1 VDLGQSV
8 ADAPIRDRQRTVRA
22 SWISRAAKPGSA
34 WGWIPHVLVGALA
47 LPFILGQN
55 SWYEWGNSLWL
66 LQLQTAHVQA
76 HGFPTYFIDV
86 AGTYF
91 YPQQLFYAGP
101 LISVLAYPSVILGAW
116 PVFAATT
123 AAAFMAA
130 SAGISWMARNLGA
143 PARLALLPGLLF
155 ASTPYFVSNLYG
167 RGDWAELIATGA
179 LAVALGAA
187 TSLLVG
193 RSRPGGAA
201 GTAAILAL
209 AVATIAGVHNLTL
222 LFSALLAPLLA
233 LAVLPLIEA
242 PGRLVLRRYLIVIG
256 AAVLG
261 LALDGVFLV
270 PNVWLAGRTYI
281 SHVSASLLTQVTGFD
296 QLGII
301 LNPLPAQPVGITGN
315 DVRTQTLALALAWAL
330 GAGAWVAVRRRLPRH
345 AATALTVLLVSS
357 IGVALLVSHPQWWLH
372 FPMTLQAI
380 QFTFRLV
387 TFLALLT
394 VVAVAILLSLR
405 AIRSNRATVA
415 LLVAA
420 TAWQLG
426 VAVYLAL
433 GTSPLP
439 PRTGTSAA
447 TIRPTATPVSYPSF
461 QQQSFRMF
469 VEYPVTTPSAVASVR
484 PVGDD
489 TPSHVELYGSQ
500 PAGSFVATSIVGSP
514 LIRITGDVSVS
525 GVSSDDF
532 DVLYI
537 KRSPW
542 RATVS
547 PVCKVC
553 GGALSGTA
561 PVPLLAGRVLTVLG
575 VIGLGALVV
584 VAAVDRPRRGHARAD
599 PAPSA

>member
-8 ADAPIRDRQRTVRA
+8 ADPPVGDSQRTDRP
-22 SWISRAAKPGSA
+22 SRISRAATLSRA
-34 WGWIPHVLVGALA
+34 RDWLPHVLIGALA

-66 LQLQTAHVQA
+66 LELQTAHVQA
-76 HGFPTYFIDV
+76 HGLPTYFIDV

-101 LISVLAYPSVILGAW
+101 LISVLAYPSVIFGAW
-116 PVFAATT
+116 PVFAAVT

-130 SAGISWMARNLGA
+130 SAGISWTARNLGV

-155 ASTPYFVSNLYG
+155 ATTPYFVSNLYG
-167 RGDWAELIATGA
+167 RGDWAELVGTGA
-179 LAVALGAA
+179 LAVAIGAA
-187 TSLLVG
+187 TSLLMG
-193 RSRPGGAA
+193 SSRSTA

-209 AVATIAGVHNLTL
+209 VVATIGGVHNLTL
-222 LFSALLAPLLA
+222 FFSALVAPLLA
-233 LAVLPLIEA
+233 VAVLPLIEA
-242 PGRLVLRRYLIVIG
+242 PRRAVLRRYLLVIG

-270 PNVWLAGRTYI
+270 PNVWLSARTYI
-281 SHVSASLLTQVTGFD
+281 SHVSTSLLTQVTGFD
-296 QLGII
+296 QLSII
-301 LNPLPAQPVGITGN
+301 LNPLPVQPAGTSGN
-315 DVRTQTLALALAWAL
+315 DAHTQTLALALAWAL
-330 GAGAWVAVRRRLPRH
+330 GTAVWVAVRRHLPRNV
-345 AATALTVLLVSS
+345 AMALTVLLASCM
-357 IGVALLVSHPQWWLH
+357 GVALLVSHPLWWLH
-372 FPMTLQAI
+372 FPTTLRAI

-387 TFLALLT
+387 TYLALLT

-405 AIRSNRATVA
+405 VIRSNRTAVA

-426 VAVYLAL
+426 VAVYLAV
-433 GTSPLP
+433 GAKAEP
-439 PRTGTSAA
+439 PGANTPARA
-447 TIRPTATPVSYPSF
+447 IRPTTTPAAYPFF

-469 VEYPVTTPSAVASVR
+469 VEHPVMTPSAVASVR

-489 TPSHVELYGSQ
+489 TPSQVELYGSQ
-500 PAGSFVATSIVGSP
+500 PAGSFVATGIVGSP
-514 LIRITGDVSVS
+514 LIRITGDARIT
-525 GVSSDDF
+525 GVSSDDLA
-532 DVLYI
+532 VLYI

-547 PVCKVC
+547 PVCKICV
-553 GGALSGTA
+553 GAFSGNA
-561 PVPLLAGRVLTVLG
+561 PMPLLAGRLLTGLG

-584 VAAVDRPRRGHARAD
+584 VALVDRRRRGPPRAG
-599 PAPSA
+599 PGPSA